1 MKEALFYDVIDSS
14 SATVQCHLCSHNC
27 KIKNGKT
34 GLCNV
39 RLNIDGILQSL
50 VYGKLVSE
58 NVDPIEKKPL
68 FHVAPG
74 SYSYSIATV
83 GCNFKCRHCQ
93 NYQISQCQINSPAEV
108 PGKSRTPRQ
117 VVSDALAYD
126 CQSISY
132 TYVEPTI
139 FFEFAYETAEI
150 AHEQHLK
157 NIFVS
162 NGYTGPA
169 AAKKI
174 APFLDANNIDL
185 KSFSDTFY
193 RQICGA
199 RLTPVL
205 NTIALMKEL
214 GVWLEVTTLIIP
226 GLNDSDKELQEIAA
240 FLAALDPGMPWHVS
254 RFYPTYKL
262 LDAPP
267 TPVETLH
274 RAKEI
279 GKAAGLKYIYTGN
292 IHDRGGEDTIC
303 PQCGK
308 TLIKRAG
315 YTIEENLM
323 TNGSCPDCSIA
334 IAGLWN
340 R

>member
-1 MKEALFYDVIDSS
+1 
-14 SATVQCHLCSHNC
+14 
-27 KIKNGKT
+27 
-34 GLCNV
+34 V
-39 RLNIDGILQSL
+39 RLNADGVLQSL
-50 VYGKLVSE
+50 VFGKLVSE
-58 NVDPIEKKPL
+58 HVDPIEKKPL
-68 FHVAPG
+68 FHVSPG

-93 NYQISQCQINSPAEV
+93 NYQISQFPIDSPEAV
-108 PGKSRTPRQ
+108 PGRSRTPRQ
-117 VVSDALAYD
+117 VVGDALAHN

-150 AHEQHLK
+150 AHQQHLK

-162 NGYTGPA
+162 NGYTGPEA
-169 AAKKI
+169 ARKI
-174 APFLDANNIDL
+174 APYLDANNIDL
-185 KSFSDTFY
+185 KAFSDTFY

-199 RLTPVL
+199 RLAPVL
-205 NTIALMKEL
+205 DTITLMKEL
-214 GVWLEVTTLIIP
+214 GVWVEVTTLVIP
-226 GLNDSDKELQEIAA
+226 DLNDSDEELGKIAA
-240 FLAALDPGMPWHVS
+240 FLVGLDPEIPWHVS
-254 RFYPTYKL
+254 RFFPAYKL
-262 LDAPP
+262 TEHPP

-274 RAKEI
+274 RAREI

-292 IHDRGGEDTIC
+292 VHDRGGEDTIC

-315 YTIEENLM
+315 YSIEKNLM
-323 TNGSCPDCSIA
+323 AAGSCPDCSTV
-334 IAGLWN
+334 IAGLWT